1 MKRLFIGLLLV
12 STSALAADKF
22 LKYKFNEDVEVVI
35 SNLSCPFKY
44 LKEQYPLAVVANR
57 SDGQH
62 LFGCF
67 THKKDDIIIQW
78 DGGDKTYLPANY
90 FLEY

>member
-1 MKRLFIGLLLV
+1 MKKLILWLLLV
-12 STSALAADKF
+12 STSAQATDKF
-22 LKYKFNEDVEVVI
+22 LKYTFNENVDVVI
-35 SNLSCPFKY
+35 SNIACPFKH
-44 LKEQYPLAVVANR
+44 LKDKYPWSAVANR

-67 THKKDDIIIQW
+67 SHKNNDIIIQW
-78 DGGDKTYLPANY
+78 DGGDKTYLPADN